1 MRLSDLLS
9 RCWTHLS
16 RLSGSPWAAVMMCFA
31 LWFVISCLA
40 ALLLGRWIRRADRLA
55 GIRVDLEDEAQALSP
70 HKPRLIWQQRAD
82 ELRRSTRESSREA
95 DQSGTQLIQGPRT
108 PTRSGAIRRFAD
120 PTYGGVRNARR

>member
-9 RCWTHLS
+9 RCWTQLS
-16 RLSGSPWAAVMMCFA
+16 RLSGSPWTAVVLCFA
-31 LWFVISCLA
+31 AWFLISSVA

-55 GIRVDLEDEAQALSP
+55 GIRVDLEDEARALSP
-70 HKPRLIWQQRAD
+70 HRPRLIWQQRAD
-82 ELRRSTRESSREA
+82 EVRRSARESSREA